1 MVYVASTEDSVNN
14 IHENKKSLIDSERK
28 LSLRVSIVCYF
39 IDNDI
44 IELLDSFKKAA
55 SDISDLRYDFVIV
68 ENGYKEIKPLHDT
81 LVQQFPFCKVIIS
94 GENLG
99 YGRGHNLT
107 LSADYDYHL
116 VLNPDVIFTESSL
129 INAILFMEKNKECGL
144 LSPQAF
150 WRNGDRQYLCK
161 RYPNVFTLFLRAFL
175 PKSLHYLFKNKLETY
190 CMMKETQSETVLW
203 QPDSVSG
210 CFMFFRNKV
219 LLQLNGFDKQFFLY
233 FEDTDLSL
241 RARQVTKVA
250 YVPDVKIIHHG
261 GNVSRKGLKH
271 IILFSHSMFKFFN
284 KHGWKFF

>member
-1 MVYVASTEDSVNN
+1 MVYVASTEDTVNN
-14 IHENKKSLIDSERK
+14 SQTNEINSNNPEREI
-28 LSLRVSIVCYF
+28 SLRVSIVCYY
-39 IDNDI
+39 IDDDI
-44 IELLDSFKKAA
+44 LELLESFKKAA
-55 SDISDLRYDFVIV
+55 SYIDHLRYDFVIV
-68 ENGYKEIKPLHDT
+68 ENGYKELKPLHNKVVD
-81 LVQQFPFCKVIIS
+81 QFQFCEIIIS

-99 YGRGHNLT
+99 YGRGHNVT
-107 LSADYDYHL
+107 FSEDYDYHL
-116 VLNPDVIFTESSL
+116 ILNPDVIFTDDSL
-129 INAILFMEKNKECGL
+129 SNALVFMEKNKGCGL

-175 PKSLHYLFKNKLETY
+175 PKSLHHLFKNKLETY

-210 CFMFFRNKV
+210 CFMFFRNNV
-219 LLQLNGFDKQFFLY
+219 LLQLNGFDKNFFLY

-241 RARQVTKVA
+241 RARQVTEVA

-271 IILFSHSMFKFFN
+271 ILLFSHSMFKFFN